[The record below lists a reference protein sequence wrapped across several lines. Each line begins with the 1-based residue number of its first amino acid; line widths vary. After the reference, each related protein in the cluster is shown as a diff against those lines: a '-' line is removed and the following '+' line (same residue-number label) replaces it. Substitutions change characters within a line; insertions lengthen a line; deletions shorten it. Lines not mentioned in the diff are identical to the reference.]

1 MMFEMFRPG
10 IKKGKMIFDIKSISI
25 LGEDSLAGLKA
36 KRLDDLSLFIDDVS
50 ADSVPCFL
58 LPKLFGWKFELGRL
72 I

>member
-1 MMFEMFRPG
+1 MFEMFRPG
-10 IKKGKMIFDIKSISI
+10 IKKGKMIFDRKSISI
-25 LGEDSLAGLKA
+25 SGEDSLAGLKA